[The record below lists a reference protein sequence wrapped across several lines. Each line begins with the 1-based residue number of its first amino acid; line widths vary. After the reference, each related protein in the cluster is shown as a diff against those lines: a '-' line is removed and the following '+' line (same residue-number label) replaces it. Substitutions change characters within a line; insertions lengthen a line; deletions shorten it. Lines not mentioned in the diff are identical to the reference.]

1 MNMSFKYDKGDKKV
15 IVSDE
20 NGELTERE
28 YFDNIDELLIQ
39 ENIIDIIQKNILEN
53 SKEREK
59 LLKEINSLEQEI
71 KKQKDEED
79 RAKREKSTLKRNT
92 LKNFFWALL
101 AFTIL
106 NVFLVILAKEKTL
119 TKYIYA
125 LSCSIFFPVL
135 NTCYY
140 FLRNI
145 KKLYEP
151 PFHYYS
157 IDELEETL
165 KMKREELILAIQ
177 EKKVLVQTLEKET
190 KKYKEL
196 QETQS
201 RNKEMQMQIDN
212 QITKVEYLERLEQI
226 RKEINDMLEVPTTEY
241 DNNQTLAIKRI

>member
-1 MNMSFKYDKGDKKV
+1 M
-15 IVSDE
+15 
-20 NGELTERE
+20 
-28 YFDNIDELLIQ
+28 
-39 ENIIDIIQKNILEN
+39 
-53 SKEREK
+53 
-59 LLKEINSLEQEI
+59 
-71 KKQKDEED
+71 
-79 RAKREKSTLKRNT
+79 
-92 LKNFFWALL
+92 
-101 AFTIL
+101 
-106 NVFLVILAKEKTL
+106 LVILAKEKTL

-140 FLRNI
+140 FLRNV

-177 EKKVLVQTLEKET
+177 EKRVLAQALEKET

-196 QETQS
+196 QKTQS

-212 QITKVEYLERLEQI
+212 QITKVEYREKLEQI
-226 RKEINDMLEVPTTEY
+226 RTEIKEILGEKENSELDDANSLALY
-241 DNNQTLAIKRI
+241 LTLKEIIKEKRNYGA